1 MALILI
7 LSPINASELDSN
19 QTSDDSSTILGISN
33 DNSTNDIYGGNT
45 HEYGGGEKD
54 DDDDDYYDFHDDPSM
69 TNFVSGVFYGPY
81 YEPALQI
88 NLFEIKAGEVTANN
102 YVTINITFDGRIYA
116 NIFTLERYPLKIRE
130 NDITIGKL
138 TSENMT
144 NIYNP
149 TDPSQMV
156 QEYSFNATFKY
167 KLKENTTELNIRFCG
182 FLSNTLV
189 FNKITAPQ
197 LIN

>member
-7 LSPINASELDSN
+7 SSPINASELDSN

-138 TSENMT
+138 TS
-144 NIYNP
+144 
-149 TDPSQMV
+149 
-156 QEYSFNATFKY
+156 K
-167 KLKENTTELNIRFCG
+167 KETT
-182 FLSNTLV
+182 
-189 FNKITAPQ
+189 
-197 LIN
+197 